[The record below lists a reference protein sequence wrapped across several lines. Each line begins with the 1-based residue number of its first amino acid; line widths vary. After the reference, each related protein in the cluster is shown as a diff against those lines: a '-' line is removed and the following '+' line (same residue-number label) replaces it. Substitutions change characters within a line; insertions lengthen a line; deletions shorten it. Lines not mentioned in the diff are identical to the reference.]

1 MPRVATVA
9 FPRQLSLVQ
18 IVTHS
23 RTVLVLGAT
32 GLVGRSLVNL
42 LLREPSILSVT
53 TLVRRAADLPSDPR
67 LSVHLTDFEHLDDHA
82 DAFRVDQ
89 VFCALGTTM
98 RQAGTRERF
107 RLVDH
112 DYPLKAAHL
121 SRARGANHYLL
132 VSALGADPSSRIFYN
147 RVKGETEAD
156 ITRVGFPSLSIGR
169 PSLLVG
175 PRSEVRLG
183 ERIGHLLGQLAPPSF
198 RPIAAVDVAGALT
211 LAARESRLGV
221 RILMSK
227 EMRGASTRLSIL

>member
-1 MPRVATVA
+1 M
-9 FPRQLSLVQ
+9 
-18 IVTHS
+18 THS

-53 TLVRRAADLPSDPR
+53 AVVRRAANLPSDPR

-98 RQAGTRERF
+98 RHAGTQERF

-112 DYPLKAAHL
+112 DYPLKAAQL
-121 SRARGANHYLL
+121 SRAGGATHYLL
-132 VSALGADPSSRIFYN
+132 ISAIGADPSSRIFYN
-147 RVKGETEAD
+147 RVKGETETD
-156 ITRVGFPSLSIGR
+156 LTRLGFRSLTIAR

-175 PRSEVRLG
+175 PRGEVRLG
-183 ERIGHLLGQLAPPSF
+183 ERIGHLLGLLAPPSF
-198 RPIAAVDVAGALT
+198 RPIAAMDVAAALT
-211 LAARESRLGV
+211 LAARDSRLGV
-221 RILMSK
+221 CILMSK
-227 EMRGASTRLSIL
+227 EMRGASMRLAKSLATIP